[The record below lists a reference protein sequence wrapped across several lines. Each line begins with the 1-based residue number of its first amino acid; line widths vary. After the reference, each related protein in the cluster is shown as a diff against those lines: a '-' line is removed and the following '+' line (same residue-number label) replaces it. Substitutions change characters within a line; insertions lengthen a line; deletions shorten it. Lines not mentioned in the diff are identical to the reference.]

1 MLSDLLACVPLLS
14 EAFVSD
20 YDFSRLNDKE
30 FEVFC
35 ADLLS
40 AREGVRFERFK
51 PGRDAG
57 VDGRFYRS
65 EGDEWILQCKHWV
78 STPLEKLV
86 KSITSLESLKVQKLS
101 PSRYILAVSHSLSR
115 NDKKILLQS
124 LSPFVLSPEDILGR
138 EDLSDVLAKYPDV
151 ERRHY
156 KLWIASSNVLSYM
169 INKPIHDRSQFELG
183 EIVETSKLYAATANH
198 NQAIEKLEATS
209 VVIITGPA
217 GIGKTTLAGQLILQ
231 YVADG
236 FELSVISEDIKEA
249 ESVFNPDSKQIFY
262 FDDFLGRN
270 YLEALSGHE
279 GAKIVGFIRRIAK
292 NHQKRFVLTSRTT
305 ILNQGKILNDVFHNS
320 NVNRNEF
327 EITLESLAKI
337 DKARILY
344 NHIWHSE
351 IDPEYIEQLYSNKR
365 YRTIIDH
372 KNFNP
377 RLIRFITDA
386 QRLEDVPSESYWSHV
401 TGLLNDPSQVW
412 DHPFQAQLDDCG
424 RALVLLVAMNGRMIT
439 ETELSEAFAR
449 YLESPGAA
457 SLTGKKDFLLN
468 LRHLSGSMLTRLVV
482 GENQHFVRL
491 FNPSLG
497 DFVFNRYAS
506 NTPVLRQCFSSLKTQ
521 SSLKTLKDMLDNKI
535 ISACVA
541 IKVIDHIFSS
551 ALDIN
556 FLGCNAEFVAQ
567 LCIARSE
574 LGNKFDLS
582 DQGLLI
588 AIDFINGEKCGLSF
602 LASARVL
609 LWALRSGGVNKVS
622 VEAFLGE
629 AFENDPSYDEL
640 LILGQLVKCFDVAK
654 HQSLYEAY
662 DQVITGYLIA
672 SVEDEFPEAEVFSDG
687 GSQSTARRRFLE
699 LMDEKA
705 IDLGANDSSGVAEGV
720 AESVNVEKFYD
731 KYYYESEHEPD
742 YDSYRELRISW
753 SDQLISPID
762 PIDDLFSR
770 D

>member
-1 MLSDLLACVPLLS
+1 M
-14 EAFVSD
+14 SD

-57 VDGRFYRS
+57 VDGRFYKS
-65 EGDEWILQCKHWV
+65 EEDEWILQCKHWI

-86 KSITSLESLKVQKLS
+86 KSIADLESLKVQKLS
-101 PSRYILAVSHSLSR
+101 PSRYILALSHSLSR
-115 NDKKILLQS
+115 NDKKILMQS
-124 LSPFVLSPEDILGR
+124 LSPFVLSPDDILGR
-138 EDLSDVLAKYPDV
+138 EDLSDILAKHPDV

-156 KLWIASSNVLSYM
+156 KLWIASSNVLAYM
-169 INKPIHDRSQFELG
+169 LNKPIHDRSQFELG
-183 EIVETSKLYAATANH
+183 EIVDASKLYAATVNH

-236 FELSVISEDIKEA
+236 FELSVISDDIKEA
-249 ESVFNPDSKQIFY
+249 ESVFDPDSKQIFY

-279 GAKIVGFIRRIAK
+279 GAKIVAFIRRIAK
-292 NHQKRFVLTSRTT
+292 NRKKRFVLTSRTT
-305 ILNQGKILNDVFHNS
+305 ILSQGKILNDVFHNS
-320 NVNRNEF
+320 NVDRNEF
-327 EITLESLAKI
+327 EITLESLTKI
-337 DKARILY
+337 DKAKILY

-351 IDPEYIEQLYSNKR
+351 MEPNYIEQLYSSKR

-372 KNFNP
+372 RNFNP

-424 RALVLLVAMNGRMIT
+424 RTLVLLVAMNGRLIS

-468 LRHLSGSMLTRLVV
+468 LRHLSGSMLTRLVA
-482 GENQHFVRL
+482 GENQNFVQL

-535 ISACVA
+535 ISTCVA
-541 IKVIDHIFSS
+541 IKVIDYIFSS
-551 ALDIN
+551 ILKIN
-556 FLGCNAEFVAQ
+556 FLGCSAEFVAQ

-574 LGNKFDLS
+574 LGNKFNVS
-582 DQGLLI
+582 DQSLSK
-588 AIDFINGEKCGLSF
+588 AVDFIDGEKCGRSF

-609 LWALRSGGVNKVS
+609 LWALRVGSVQKDS

-629 AFENDPSYDEL
+629 AFANDPSYDEL
-640 LILGQLVKCFDVAK
+640 LILGQLVKCFGIVG
-654 HQSLYEAY
+654 HQSLYDAY
-662 DQVITGYLIA
+662 DQVVAEYLIA
-672 SVEDEFPEAEVFSDG
+672 SVEDEFPEAEVFSNR
-687 GSQSTARRRFLE
+687 GSQSTARRNFLE

-705 IDLGANDSSGVAEGV
+705 IDLGANDSSTV
-720 AESVNVEKFYD
+720 AESVIDLVDVDKFYD
-731 KYYYESEHEPD
+731 KYYSESEYEPD
-742 YDSYRELRISW
+742 YGSYREQRMNW
-753 SDQLISPID
+753 PEQLFSPID

>member
-1 MLSDLLACVPLLS
+1 MN
-14 EAFVSD
+14 D

-35 ADLLS
+35 TDLLS
-40 AREGVRFERFK
+40 AKEGVRFERFK

-57 VDGRFYRS
+57 VDGRFFRT

-86 KSITSLESLKVQKLS
+86 KSIAEFESVKVKKLS
-101 PSRYILAVSHSLSR
+101 PSRYILALSHSLSR
-115 NDKKILLQS
+115 NDKKILMQN

-138 EDLSDVLAKYPDV
+138 EDLSDILAKHPDV

-156 KLWIASSNVLSYM
+156 KLWIASSNILAYM
-169 INKPIHDRSQFELG
+169 LNKPIYDRSQFELG
-183 EIVETSKLYAATANH
+183 EIIDATNLYVATTNH
-198 NQAIEKLEATS
+198 NQAVDKLESTG

-236 FELSVISEDIKEA
+236 FELSVISDDIREA
-249 ESVFNPDSKQIFY
+249 EGVFDMDSKQIFY

-279 GAKIVGFIRRIAK
+279 GAKIVGFIRRVVK
-292 NHQKRFVLTSRTT
+292 NPKKRFVLTSRTT

-320 NVNRNEF
+320 NVGRNEF
-327 EITLESLAKI
+327 EITLESLTKI
-337 DKARILY
+337 DKAHILY

-351 IDPEYIEQLYSNKR
+351 IDGEYVEQLYSHKR
-365 YRTIIDH
+365 YRAIIEH
-372 KNFNP
+372 RNFNP

-386 QRLEDVPSESYWSHV
+386 QRLEDVSSESYWSHI
-401 TGLLNDPSQVW
+401 TGSLDDPSQVW

-424 RALVLLVAMNGRMIT
+424 RALILLVAMSGRLIT
-439 ETELSEAFAR
+439 EHELSEAFAR
-449 YLESPGAA
+449 YLASPGAA

-468 LRHLSGSMLTRLVV
+468 IRHLSGSMLTRFVI
-482 GENQHFVRL
+482 GESQPFVRL

-497 DFVFNRYAS
+497 DYVLNRYA
-506 NTPVLRQCFSSLKTQ
+506 NNIPVLRQCFGSLRTQ

-535 ISACVA
+535 INSGVATEVITHVFASAEN
-541 IKVIDHIFSS
+541 
-551 ALDIN
+551 IN
-556 FLGCNAEFVAQ
+556 FLGSNAEFVAQ
-567 LCIARSE
+567 LCVIRSG
-574 LGNKFDLS
+574 LGAKFSLS
-582 DQGLLI
+582 DQSLSK
-588 AIDFINGEKCGLSF
+588 AIDFIAGEKCGGTF

-609 LWALRSGGVNKVS
+609 LWALRNGS
-622 VEAFLGE
+622 VDRLAIEAFLEG
-629 AFENDPSYDEL
+629 AFANDPGYDEL
-640 LILGQLVKCFDVAK
+640 LILGQLVKCFDLVEDK
-654 HQSLYEAY
+654 LLYDAY
-662 DQVITGYLIA
+662 DQVITEHLIA
-672 SVEDEFPEAEVFSDG
+672 SVEDEFPDAEVFSDC
-687 GSQSTARRRFLE
+687 GSQSGARRNFLE

-705 IDLGANDSSGVAEGV
+705 FELGANDSSSVADSV
-720 AESVNVEKFYD
+720 AGCVDVDRFYD
-731 KYYYESEHEPD
+731 KFFYEAEHEPD
-742 YDSYRELRISW
+742 YEFYKDQRTSW
-753 SDQLISPID
+753 SERSFIAID

>member
-1 MLSDLLACVPLLS
+1 M
-14 EAFVSD
+14 SD

-57 VDGRFYRS
+57 VDGRIYKS
-65 EGDEWILQCKHWV
+65 EGDEWILQCKHWI

-86 KSITSLESLKVQKLS
+86 KSIANLESLKVQKLS
-101 PSRYILAVSHSLSR
+101 PSRYILALSHSLSR
-115 NDKKILLQS
+115 NDKKTLMQS
-124 LSPFVLSPEDILGR
+124 LSPFVLSPDDILGR
-138 EDLSDVLAKYPDV
+138 EDLSDILAKHPDV

-156 KLWIASSNVLSYM
+156 KLWIASSNVLVYM
-169 INKPIHDRSQFELG
+169 LNKAIHDRSQFELG
-183 EIVETSKLYAATANH
+183 EIVEANKLYATTVNH

-209 VVIITGPA
+209 TVIITGPA
-217 GIGKTTLAGQLILQ
+217 GIGKSTLAGQLILQ
-231 YVADG
+231 YIADG
-236 FELSVISEDIKEA
+236 FELSVISDDIKEA
-249 ESVFNPDSKQIFY
+249 ESVFDPDSKQIFY

-292 NHQKRFVLTSRTT
+292 NRKKRFVLTSRTT

-320 NVNRNEF
+320 NVDRNEF
-327 EITLESLAKI
+327 EITLESLTKI
-337 DKARILY
+337 DKAKILY
-344 NHIWHSE
+344 NHIWHSDME
-351 IDPEYIEQLYSNKR
+351 HNYIEQLYSNKR

-372 KNFNP
+372 RNFNP

-386 QRLEDVPSESYWSHV
+386 QRLDDVPSEFYWSHV

-424 RALVLLVAMNGRMIT
+424 RALVLLVAMNGRLIS
-439 ETELSEAFAR
+439 ETELCEAFAR

-468 LRHLSGSMLTRLVV
+468 LRHLSGSMLTRLVA
-482 GENQHFVRL
+482 GENQNFVQL

-497 DFVFNRYAS
+497 DYVLNRYSS

-535 ISACVA
+535 ISSCVA
-541 IKVIDHIFSS
+541 IKVIDNIFSS
-551 ALDIN
+551 ILNIN

-567 LCIARSE
+567 LCLARSE
-574 LGNKFDLS
+574 FGNKFSVS
-582 DQGLLI
+582 DQSLLK
-588 AIDFINGEKCGLSF
+588 AINFVDGEKCGRSF

-609 LWALRSGGVNKVS
+609 LWALRVGSVHKNS

-629 AFENDPSYDEL
+629 AFANDPSYDEL
-640 LILGQLVKCFDVAK
+640 LILGQLVKCFGIAE
-654 HQSLYEAY
+654 HQSLYDAY
-662 DQVITGYLIA
+662 DQVISEYLVA
-672 SVEDEFPEAEVFSDG
+672 SVQDEFPEAEVFSNG
-687 GSQSTARRRFLE
+687 GSQSTARRKFLE
-699 LMDEKA
+699 LMDERA
-705 IDLGANDSSGVAEGV
+705 IDLGANDSSSV
-720 AESVNVEKFYD
+720 AESVVDLVDVDKFYD
-731 KYYYESEHEPD
+731 KYYSEPEHEPD
-742 YDSYRELRISW
+742 YGYYRDQRMNW
-753 SDQLISPID
+753 SEQVFSPID